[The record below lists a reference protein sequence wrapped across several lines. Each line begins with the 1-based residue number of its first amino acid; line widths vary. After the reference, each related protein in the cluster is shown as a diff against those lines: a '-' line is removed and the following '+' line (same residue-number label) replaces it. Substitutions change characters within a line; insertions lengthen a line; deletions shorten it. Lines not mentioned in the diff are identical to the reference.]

1 MSLAEELSS
10 FEEKDLASPTL
21 HYYDTSI
28 KRQLIEAE
36 IRDIL
41 RYRNL
46 VFHLVKRNITA
57 RYKRSFLGIGW
68 TLLDPL
74 LTMIVMAVVYSALFR
89 NQIND
94 FPVFL
99 LCGIVV
105 WTFFSQASTQAMTDI
120 MYSGLLLGKV
130 YLPKSVFAVSAV
142 GTGLVNLLISLIPL
156 AFFVVIFQRPI
167 NWTLLF
173 LPIAVVFL
181 SAFTL
186 GLGLFMSALA
196 IFFADMVNI
205 FGILL
210 RLLLYLSGI
219 FYYTESLP
227 EWLAWMVRLNPTY
240 HMIRLFRDPIFEG
253 ILPRWES
260 IIYTGVWAILMF
272 FLGYWYFT
280 RRADEFVYR
289 I

>member
-1 MSLAEELSS
+1 
-10 FEEKDLASPTL
+10 
-21 HYYDTSI
+21 
-28 KRQLIEAE
+28 
-36 IRDIL
+36 
-41 RYRNL
+41 
-46 VFHLVKRNITA
+46 
-57 RYKRSFLGIGW
+57 
-68 TLLDPL
+68 LDPL
-74 LTMIVMAVVYSALFR
+74 LTMIVMAIVYSALFR
-89 NQIND
+89 NQIED

-99 LCGIVV
+99 LVGIVV

-120 MYSGLLLGKV
+120 MYSGSLLGKV

-142 GTGLVNLLISLIPL
+142 GTGLVNFLISLIPL
-156 AFFVVIFQRPI
+156 AVFVVIYQRPI

-173 LPIAVVFL
+173 LPIALVIL

-219 FYYTESLP
+219 FYYTEQLP

-260 IIYTGVWAILMF
+260 ILYTGVWAILMF
-272 FLGYWYFT
+272 FLGYWFFT

>member
-1 MSLAEELSS
+1 LV
-10 FEEKDLASPTL
+10 SPAL
-21 HYYDTSI
+21 PYYDTSI
-28 KRQLIEAE
+28 KRQLIVAE
-36 IRDIL
+36 IRDIFQ
-41 RYRNL
+41 YRNL
-46 VFHLVKRNITA
+46 VIHLVKRNITA

-74 LTMIVMAVVYSALFR
+74 LTMIVMAIVYSALFR
-89 NQIND
+89 NQIED

-99 LCGIVV
+99 LVGIVV

-120 MYSGLLLGKV
+120 MYSGSLLGKV
-130 YLPKSVFAVSAV
+130 YLPQSVFAFSAV
-142 GTGLVNLLISLIPL
+142 GTGLVNFLISLIPL
-156 AFFVVIFQRPI
+156 AVFVVIYQRPI

-173 LPIAVVFL
+173 LPIALVIL

-219 FYYTESLP
+219 FYYTEQLP

-260 IIYTGVWAILMF
+260 ILYTGVWAILMF
-272 FLGYWYFT
+272 FLGYWFFT

>member
-1 MSLAEELSS
+1 LV
-10 FEEKDLASPTL
+10 SPAL
-21 HYYDTSI
+21 PYYDTSI
-28 KRQLIEAE
+28 KRQLIVAE
-36 IRDIL
+36 IRDIFQ
-41 RYRNL
+41 YRNL
-46 VFHLVKRNITA
+46 VIHLVKRNITA

-74 LTMIVMAVVYSALFR
+74 LTMIVMAIVYSALFR
-89 NQIND
+89 NQIED

-99 LCGIVV
+99 LVGIVV

-120 MYSGLLLGKV
+120 MYSGSLLGKV

-142 GTGLVNLLISLIPL
+142 GTGLVNFLISLIPL
-156 AFFVVIFQRPI
+156 AVLVVMYQRPI

-173 LPIAVVFL
+173 LPIALVIL

-219 FYYTESLP
+219 FYYTEQLP

-260 IIYTGVWAILMF
+260 ILYTGVWAILMF
-272 FLGYWYFT
+272 FLGYWFFT

>member
-1 MSLAEELSS
+1 LV
-10 FEEKDLASPTL
+10 SPAL
-21 HYYDTSI
+21 PYYDTSI
-28 KRQLIEAE
+28 KRQLIVAE
-36 IRDIL
+36 IRDIFQ
-41 RYRNL
+41 YRNL
-46 VFHLVKRNITA
+46 VIHLVKRNITA

-74 LTMIVMAVVYSALFR
+74 LTMIVMAIVYSALFR
-89 NQIND
+89 NQIED

-99 LCGIVV
+99 LVGIVV

-120 MYSGLLLGKV
+120 MYSGSLLGKV

-142 GTGLVNLLISLIPL
+142 GTGLVNFLISLIPL
-156 AFFVVIFQRPI
+156 AVFVVIYQRPI

-173 LPIAVVFL
+173 LPIALVIL

-219 FYYTESLP
+219 FYYTEQLP

-260 IIYTGVWAILMF
+260 ILYTGVWAILMF
-272 FLGYWYFT
+272 FLGYWFFT

>member
-1 MSLAEELSS
+1 LV
-10 FEEKDLASPTL
+10 SPAL
-21 HYYDTSI
+21 PYYDTSI
-28 KRQLIEAE
+28 KRQLIVAE
-36 IRDIL
+36 IRDIFQ
-41 RYRNL
+41 YRNL
-46 VFHLVKRNITA
+46 VIHLVKRNITA

-74 LTMIVMAVVYSALFR
+74 LTMIVMAIVYSALFR
-89 NQIND
+89 NQIED
-94 FPVFL
+94 FTVFL
-99 LCGIVV
+99 LVGIVV

-120 MYSGLLLGKV
+120 MYSGSLLGKV

-142 GTGLVNLLISLIPL
+142 GTGLVNFLISLIPL
-156 AFFVVIFQRPI
+156 AVFVVIYQRPI

-173 LPIAVVFL
+173 LPIALVIL

-219 FYYTESLP
+219 FYYTEQLP

-260 IIYTGVWAILMF
+260 ILYTGVWAILMF
-272 FLGYWYFT
+272 FLGYWFFT